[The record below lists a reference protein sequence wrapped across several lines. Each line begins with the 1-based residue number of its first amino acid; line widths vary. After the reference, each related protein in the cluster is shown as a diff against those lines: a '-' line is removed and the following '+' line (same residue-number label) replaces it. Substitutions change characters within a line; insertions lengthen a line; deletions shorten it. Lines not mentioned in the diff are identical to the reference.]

1 MSIRVQFEAQLR
13 ECSGVRETTVE
24 ADSISLRDLFVALGQ
39 QFGQDF
45 CRRILDDQQQ
55 PRRSL
60 LVFVNDASVTASD
73 FETRQLNSDDV
84 VTLYPPISGG

>member
-13 ECSGVRETTVE
+13 ESSGVRDTVVDV
-24 ADSISLRDLFVALGQ
+24 DSISLCDLFMTLSEK
-39 QFGQDF
+39 FGEDF
-45 CRRILDDQQQ
+45 GRRILDDQQQ

-60 LVFVNDASVTASD
+60 LVFVNEASVTASD
-73 FETRQLNSDDV
+73 FETRQLSSNDV